1 MEQVIINQ
9 LPPIYLG
16 AGSQIIKKGLDAG
29 NIRINKRP
37 RKTIDKVK
45 TPNKKKYQFQE
56 RIEKAVDKMLKQGAL
71 YEQATKSYQENN
83 PYYFTDEN
91 GKRLTGSQM
100 RKLKKQGIISY

>member
-29 NIRINKRP
+29 NIRISKRP

-56 RIEKAVDKMLKQGAL
+56 RIEKAVDKMLAQGANW
-71 YEQATKSYQENN
+71 EQSTKSYQDTN
-83 PYYFTDEN
+83 PYYFEDAN